1 MKKRHFCIHSKGNKE
16 KERERVKER
25 GRISVR
31 ESNHNDY
38 NVSVVKKEKSE
49 TKRAGSVRVNERERQ

>member
-1 MKKRHFCIHSKGNKE
+1 
-16 KERERVKER
+16 
-25 GRISVR
+25 VR

-49 TKRAGSVRVNERERQ
+49 TKRAGSVRVRERERGSETLYLKYAIILCFKKHKEWLKGRMKIA